1 MEYFGFVGTI
11 LRCDLTEKRVSD
23 IDINREYADMF
34 LGGAGYACRYLF
46 DLIEENTDP
55 LSPENVV
62 MIMTGPLCGTG
73 APSTG
78 RFVICSKSP
87 YTGLLG
93 ESNCGGFF
101 APELK
106 SAGYDGIVITGKSET
121 PVYLKIVE
129 KKAEICDASHLWGKG
144 IIETQK
150 VLKKEVEEDNSK
162 VLCIGQAGEN
172 LVKYATIASEDR
184 AAGRT
189 GMGAIFGSKNLKG
202 IVVKGSGVKPNIAK
216 PEEFLEAR
224 KTTINSILNASAT
237 QVFRE
242 YGTSVG
248 IMFAHSLGD
257 LPLKYFSQGEW
268 DDIDKISGQ
277 TLKEKFLIKNRSCW
291 NCVVGCGRII
301 KVEQEEYELPEC
313 EGPEYETIAG
323 FGALILNSN
332 LAAISKANHL
342 CNDYGIDTISCSGTI
357 GLLYHLFN
365 VNKINAKDVD
375 NLELNWG
382 NSNSLLE
389 LIEKIAF
396 REGIGN
402 LLAEGSNAVGEK
414 FGASIDEIGTINKL
428 EVPYHD
434 MRACYGTALTYGF
447 SPRGACHMTGDIYK
461 IAREG
466 NDIDFSSVGVPKI
479 DMQKNNKKMAEATA
493 SLQNYRAVYSSLIMC
508 NFINPP
514 PNNIAELLKFSLG
527 KDFDL
532 EKIKR
537 IGERIFNLKRLFN
550 IKIGLTANNDYV
562 PKILT
567 TPVKEGGAK
576 GKAPDFDALKKYYY
590 EIRDWNSQT
599 GAPNKGKI
607 VELGLGGLIL

>member
-1 MEYFGFVGTI
+1 MEYFGFVGKI
-11 LRCDLTEKRVSD
+11 LLCDLTEKRISD
-23 IDINREYADMF
+23 IDINREYANMF

-46 DLIEENTDP
+46 DIIEEKTDP
-55 LSPENVV
+55 LSPENVI

-87 YTGLLG
+87 YTGLWG

-121 PVYLKIVE
+121 PIYLKIIE
-129 KKAEICDASHLWGKG
+129 KKAVICDASNLWGKG

-150 VLKKEVEEDNSK
+150 ILKKEVDEVNSK

-172 LVKYATIASEDR
+172 LVKYSTVASEDR

-202 IVVKGSGVKPNIAK
+202 IVVKGSGIKPNIAK
-216 PEEFLEAR
+216 PEEFIEAR

-268 DDIDKISGQ
+268 DDIEKISGQ

-301 KVEQEEYELPEC
+301 KVDQEEYELPEC

-365 VNKINAKDVD
+365 TNKINVNDVD

-414 FGASIDEIGTINKL
+414 FRTSIDEIGTINKL

-434 MRACYGTALTYGF
+434 MRACYGAALTYGF

-461 IAREG
+461 IGREG
-466 NDIDFSSVGVPKI
+466 NEIDFSSVGVPKI
-479 DMQKNNKKMAEATA
+479 DMHMNNEKMAEATA
-493 SLQNYRAVYSSLIMC
+493 NLQNYRAVYSSLIMC

-532 EKIKR
+532 EEIKR

-550 IKIGLTANNDYV
+550 IKIGLTVNNDYI

-576 GKAPDFDALKKYYY
+576 GKTPDFDALKKYYY